1 MGSFAAFWRIRLTN
15 MLISPKNVLLI
26 RCSLSKKFRII
37 QKLRF
42 SVVFARWARKKNQ
55 PGQAAACPDFT
66 ETLYF
71 FIAPGHARAAEPL
84 RRQYH
89 IDRA

>member
-15 MLISPKNVLLI
+15 MQISPKNVLLI

-42 SVVFARWARKKNQ
+42 SVVFARWARKKKSARTGRSL
-55 PGQAAACPDFT
+55 PG
-66 ETLYF
+66 LYRKPVF